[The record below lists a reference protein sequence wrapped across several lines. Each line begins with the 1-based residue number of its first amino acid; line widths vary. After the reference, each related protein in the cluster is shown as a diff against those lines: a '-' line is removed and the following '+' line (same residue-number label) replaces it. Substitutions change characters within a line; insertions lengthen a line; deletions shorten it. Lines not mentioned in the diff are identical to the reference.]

1 MKLFLSLCIIATL
14 LIASPGFAQVP
25 IGVTGNLLVGG
36 VWNRGL
42 NSSDEILVIQLEA
55 NGTIIVDEGDA
66 VKYFFN
72 TTPTNLVGVTNW
84 MAHGY
89 DDSGWSDGQNGVGYN
104 SSQITEVPD
113 TDDQGGIYTRFPLFN
128 LPNAASITSMTIR
141 ADYDDACIVWLNEVE
156 VFRANMGGDAQ
167 EEIPVPEWDFIP
179 TSKESTNKP
188 GPDASRWAEPVSNLF
203 GPADD
208 NPNGSIVEFT
218 FDVVLSATAVEPG
231 GKLTTSWGGIKA
243 NY

>member
-14 LIASPGFAQVP
+14 LIVSPGFAQVP
-25 IGVTGNLLVGG
+25 IGSTGNLLVGG

-72 TTPTNLVGVTNW
+72 QTPTNLAGVSDW
-84 MAHGY
+84 MLPGF

-113 TDDQGGIYTRFPLFN
+113 TDDQGAIYTRFPGFN
-128 LPNAASITSMTIR
+128 LPNATSITKMTIR
-141 ADYDDACIVWLNEVE
+141 ADYDDACIVWLNGVE
-156 VFRANMGGDAQ
+156 VLRANMGGDAQ
-167 EEIPVPEWDFIP
+167 EEIAVPEWDFIP

-188 GPDASRWAEPVSNLF
+188 GPDPTRWESPVSNLF

-208 NPNGSIVEFT
+208 NPNASIVVLE
-218 FDVVLSATAVEPG
+218 FDVVFDPTAVEPA
-231 GKLTTSWGGIKA
+231 GKLTTSWGSIKA